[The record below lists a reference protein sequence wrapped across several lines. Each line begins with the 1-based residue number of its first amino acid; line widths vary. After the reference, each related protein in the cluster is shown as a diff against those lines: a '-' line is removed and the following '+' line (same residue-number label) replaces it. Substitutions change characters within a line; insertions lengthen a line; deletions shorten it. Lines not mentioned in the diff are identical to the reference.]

1 TKGFPAVC
9 SVRLILAIYHIRNT
23 IVILIIGSLLLG
35 FNLSAAD
42 WQNFRRGILLYL
54 IVILFISTLQ
64 YLF

>member
-1 TKGFPAVC
+1 MQC
-9 SVRLILAIYHIRNT
+9 SVNSCNLPFINT

-42 WQNFRRGILLYL
+42 WQNFRRGIPLYL

>member
-1 TKGFPAVC
+1 MKFIWVPG
-9 SVRLILAIYHIRNT
+9 LYIRNT

-42 WQNFRRGILLYL
+42 WQNFRRGITLYL